1 MGEGILCILWKIYAP
16 GKVPGTSIA
25 PIPPDSLPDGGG
37 DEVVELVA
45 LSRSPLGAS
54 TWGGDGLSNLDIL
67 SLRLVR
73 VISKRSGGTPISPEQ
88 RQCSLS

>member
-45 LSRSPLGAS
+45 LSRSI
-54 TWGGDGLSNLDIL
+54 NE
-67 SLRLVR
+67 
-73 VISKRSGGTPISPEQ
+73 VIETF
-88 RQCSLS
+88 